1 MKLIDHNAINA
12 QINRCYLDFDPDYPA
27 NGQDRIGSFKWYLE
41 RTAGLLLDF
50 TPVTRGGKFGYQLIQ
65 AAVTDE
71 KKYML
76 FLLKYTK

>member
-1 MKLIDHNAINA
+1 M
-12 QINRCYLDFDPDYPA
+12 
-27 NGQDRIGSFKWYLE
+27 GSFKWYLE

-50 TPVTRGGKFGYQLIQ
+50 TPVTKGGKFGYQLIQ

-76 FLLKYTK
+76 FLLKYA